1 MFSLVDFLHND
12 KLFNIIHNY
21 ILVFIIYDYLFLK
34 NLFIW
39 LYQVLAATLRIF
51 VKSWWIFCDTAGAHG
66 LPSCSLQ
73 A

>member
-12 KLFNIIHNY
+12 KLFNIFHTY
-21 ILVFIIYDYLFLK
+21 TLVFIIYDYLFLK

-51 VKSWWIFCDTAGAHG
+51 VKS
-66 LPSCSLQ
+66 
-73 A
+73 